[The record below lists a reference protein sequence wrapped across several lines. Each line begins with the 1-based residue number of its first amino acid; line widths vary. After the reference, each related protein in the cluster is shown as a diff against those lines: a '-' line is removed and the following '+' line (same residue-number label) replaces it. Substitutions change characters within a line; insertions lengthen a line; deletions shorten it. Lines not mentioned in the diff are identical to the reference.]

1 MSGKRHEGR
10 VALVTGGASG
20 IGQAIVRRLAADGAR
35 VGILDISDGAETVE
49 LVRRAGGE
57 AIAQRCDITDPVAV
71 AAAHAEI
78 SSRYAAPT
86 ILVHSAVYQ
95 FVKPFD
101 EISFEEW
108 RRVQAVNQ
116 DSVFHL
122 LKSSLPGMKAEGWGR
137 IILIASSTF
146 FVGANAMT
154 HYVTSKGAIIGLV
167 HGLAAE
173 VGPFGITVNAIAPGL
188 TRTAKAVADLPAD
201 LFKFIASLQAIP
213 RNGTPEDQAGV
224 ASFLAS
230 DDAAFI
236 TGQSLLVDGGQGRT

>member
-1 MSGKRHEGR
+1 MNGTRHQGR
-10 VALVTGGASG
+10 VAFVTGGASG
-20 IGQAIVRRLAADGAR
+20 IGQAIVQRLVRDGAR
-35 VGILDISDGAETVE
+35 V
-49 LVRRAGGE
+49 
-57 AIAQRCDITDPVAV
+57 AIADIADCTETLDKVREGGGQAIAVRCDITDPRAV
-71 AAAHAEI
+71 AGAHAEAVTKF
-78 SSRYAAPT
+78 AAPT

-101 EISFEEW
+101 ELSFDEW

-122 LKSSLPGMKAEGWGR
+122 LKSNLPGMKAAAWGR

-154 HYVTSKGAIIGLV
+154 HYVTSKGALIGLV

-173 VGPFGITVNAIAPGL
+173 VGPHGITVNAIAPGL
-188 TRTAKAVADLPAD
+188 TRTAKAVADLPPD
-201 LFKFIASLQAIP
+201 LFRHIAGLQAIP